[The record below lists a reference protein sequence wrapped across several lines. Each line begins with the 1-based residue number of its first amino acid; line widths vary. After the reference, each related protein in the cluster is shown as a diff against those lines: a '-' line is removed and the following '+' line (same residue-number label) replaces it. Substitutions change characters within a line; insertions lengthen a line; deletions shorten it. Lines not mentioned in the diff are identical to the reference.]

1 MIVRITRHGD
11 PIDTMSLAWDDCRSM
26 ADPPMA
32 TAVPAVTANPAAR
45 AASCGPSRPNWRRH
59 GGPGSHPARSTM
71 ASASPRPTSAIV
83 TLTANPSPT
92 STPAAAVLAGGT
104 TPQDPP
110 ALGGAA
116 RPPKP
121 PRPGPPGPDR
131 PGPPGPDITATAA
144 TANTTAWLSTCAP

>member
-11 PIDTMSLAWDDCRSM
+11 PIDTMSLACDDCRSM

-32 TAVPAVTANPAAR
+32 TAVPAVTANPTAR
-45 AASCGPSRPNWRRH
+45 PASGGHSCAHWRRH
-59 GGPGSHPARSTM
+59 PRPARSTT
-71 ASASPRPTSAIV
+71 ARARARPTRAIV

-92 STPAAAVLAGGT
+92 SAPASAALLAGGT

-116 RPPKP
+116 RPPEP
-121 PRPGPPGPDR
+121 PWPP
-131 PGPPGPDITATAA
+131 
-144 TANTTAWLSTCAP
+144 